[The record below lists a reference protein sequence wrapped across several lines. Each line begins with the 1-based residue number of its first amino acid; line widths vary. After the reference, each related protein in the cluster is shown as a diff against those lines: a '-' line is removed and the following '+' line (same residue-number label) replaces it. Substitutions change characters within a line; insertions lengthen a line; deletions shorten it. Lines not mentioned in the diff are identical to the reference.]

1 LVIDV
6 SLFSPGLEPGLF
18 GVRFFLFYVLRYL
31 GKIKT
36 KKGECNEEVK
46 GDEDG
51 ICEGGKL

>member
-1 LVIDV
+1 LIIDV
-6 SLFSPGLEPGLF
+6 SVFSPGLEPGLF
-18 GVRFFLFYVLRYL
+18 SVRFFLFYVLRYL